1 MGCRQATKRRIE
13 MIEQTFKMAKTTSN
27 QTVNEIEFIRKPT
40 KERTMNLS
48 SKKMYAANGSDMIKM
63 GDN

>member
-1 MGCRQATKRRIE
+1 MGRPQATKIRIE

-48 SKKMYAANGSDMIKM
+48 SKNNVCGE
-63 GDN
+63 